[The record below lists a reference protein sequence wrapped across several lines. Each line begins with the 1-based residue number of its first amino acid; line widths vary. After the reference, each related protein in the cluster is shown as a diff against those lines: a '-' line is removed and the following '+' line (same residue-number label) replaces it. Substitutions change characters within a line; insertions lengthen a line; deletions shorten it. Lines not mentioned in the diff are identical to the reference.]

1 MSNRDAVAG
10 RAALANEVN
19 ERDGLVMIGRLSAAL
34 VAAGVL
40 ALPGAASA
48 QQSPSQES
56 AVPIP
61 PGQIDA
67 AIGQLDGLADGLMRQ
82 TGVPGLAV
90 AVVHD
95 DKVVYAKGFG
105 VRKVGTDER
114 VDENTVFQL
123 ASLSK
128 PLGATV
134 IARSVG
140 RGKPGWDDPVTKYLP
155 RFKLSDPFTTRRVT
169 IADMYAHRSG
179 LPAHIGDLQED
190 MGYGQPEIL
199 RRLRYVPLAP
209 PLRSGYAYTNFGLT
223 VGGLAAARAERTS
236 WGDLSSRNLYKP
248 LGMTSTSS
256 RFSDYARSPRRA
268 FGHVRVGDRWQAKFV
283 RDADAQAPAGGASS
297 SVADLAKWLRLQL
310 ADGVFN
316 GKRLI
321 AKSALSAML
330 TPHSLT
336 APPPTPDSR
345 PSMSGLGIDTSV
357 DSAGR
362 VRYTHSGAFELGAGT
377 AVAWLPS
384 ADLGIVALTNGEP
397 IGVPESLIADFL
409 DLAELGRIT
418 RDWFAGYTPLFA
430 GLKANTS
437 RLAGKKRP
445 AHPKPALPASAY
457 AGTYA
462 NRYYGPAR
470 IAARGGRL
478 TMSLGPKSAT
488 FALRH
493 WDGSTFSYEPRG
505 ENAVGI
511 SAVTFRL
518 GRDGRP
524 AAMNVDFLDAQGL
537 GTFNRRR

>member
-1 MSNRDAVAG
+1 
-10 RAALANEVN
+10 
-19 ERDGLVMIGRLSAAL
+19 
-34 VAAGVL
+34 
-40 ALPGAASA
+40 
-48 QQSPSQES
+48 
-56 AVPIP
+56 VPIR
-61 PGQIDA
+61 PGQIEA
-67 AIGQLDGLADGLMRQ
+67 AVGQLDGLADDLLRR

-105 VRKVGTDER
+105 VRSVGTDER

-123 ASLSK
+123 ASVSK

-140 RGKPGWDDPVTKYLP
+140 RGNVDWDDPVTDYLP
-155 RFKLSDPFTTRRVT
+155 RFRLADPFTSQRVT

-179 LPAHIGDLQED
+179 LPEHIGDLQED
-190 MGYGQPEIL
+190 MGYGQREIL
-199 RRLRYVPLAP
+199 RRLRNVPLAP
-209 PLRSGYAYTNFGLT
+209 PLRSGYAYTNFGVT
-223 VGGLAAARAERTS
+223 VGALAAARAERAS
-236 WGDLSSRNLYKP
+236 WQTLSSRNLYKP

-256 RFSDYARSPRRA
+256 RFSDYAGSPRRA
-268 FGHVRVGDRWQAKFV
+268 FGHVRLASGWQAKFV

-310 ADGVFN
+310 AGGVFN

-321 AKSALSAML
+321 TKSALRTML

-336 APPPTPDSR
+336 APPATPDSR
-345 PSMSGLGIDTSV
+345 PSLSGLGIDIGV
-357 DSAGR
+357 DSTGR

-377 AVAWLPS
+377 AVAWLP
-384 ADLGIVALTNGEP
+384 AENLGIVALTNGEP
-397 IGVPESLIADFL
+397 IGVPESLIASFL
-409 DLAELGRIT
+409 DLAELGRVT
-418 RDWFAGYTPLFA
+418 RDWLAGYTPLFA
-430 GLKANTS
+430 ALKANSS
-437 RLAGKKRP
+437 RLAGKQRP
-445 AHPKPALPASAY
+445 ADRKPALPARTY

-470 IAARGGRL
+470 ITARSGRL
-478 TMSLGPKSAT
+478 TMSLGPNPAT

-493 WDGSTFSYEPRG
+493 WNGSTFSYQPQG

-524 AAMNVDFLDAQGL
+524 AAMKIEFLDGQGL
-537 GTFNRRR
+537 GTFNRSNDQ

>member
-1 MSNRDAVAG
+1 M
-10 RAALANEVN
+10 
-19 ERDGLVMIGRLSAAL
+19 
-34 VAAGVL
+34 
-40 ALPGAASA
+40 
-48 QQSPSQES
+48 
-56 AVPIP
+56 PIP
-61 PGQIDA
+61 PGQIEA
-67 AIGQLDGLADGLMRQ
+67 AVGRLDGLADGLLRR

-114 VDENTVFQL
+114 VDKNTVFQL
-123 ASLSK
+123 ASVSK

-140 RGKPGWDDPVTKYLP
+140 RGKLGWDDPITHYLP
-155 RFKLSDPFTTRRVT
+155 RFRLSDPFTSRQVT

-179 LPAHIGDLQED
+179 LPEHIGDLQED
-190 MGYGQPEIL
+190 MGYGQREVL

-236 WGDLSSRNLYKP
+236 WQGLSSRNLYKP

-268 FGHVRVGDRWQAKFV
+268 FGHVRVGGRWLAKFV

-297 SVADLAKWLRLQL
+297 SVADLAKWLRLVL

-321 AKSALSAML
+321 AKRALRVML
-330 TPHSLT
+330 SPHSLT

-345 PSMSGLGIDTSV
+345 PSMSGLGIDIAV
-357 DSAGR
+357 DSTGR
-362 VRYTHSGAFELGAGT
+362 VRYTHSGAFALGAGT

-384 ADLGIVALTNGEP
+384 ENLGIVALTNGEP
-397 IGVPESLIADFL
+397 IGVPESLIANFL
-409 DLAELGRIT
+409 DLAELGRVT
-418 RDWFAGYTPLFA
+418 RDWLAGYTPFFA
-430 GLKANTS
+430 ALKANTS
-437 RLAGKKRP
+437 RLAGKPRP
-445 AHPKPALPASAY
+445 AHPKPALGARAY

-470 IAARGGRL
+470 IAARRGRL
-478 TMSLGPKSAT
+478 TMTLGPKNAR

-493 WDGSTFSYEPRG
+493 WNASTFSYQPRG

-511 SAVTFRL
+511 SAVRFRL
-518 GRDGRP
+518 GTDGRP
-524 AAMNVDFLDAQGL
+524 AAMNVEFLDAQGL
-537 GTFNRRR
+537 GTFTRRTDH

>member
-1 MSNRDAVAG
+1 
-10 RAALANEVN
+10 
-19 ERDGLVMIGRLSAAL
+19 MIGR
-34 VAAGVL
+34 VAAAVAAAVGL

-61 PGQIDA
+61 PGQIEA
-67 AIGQLDGLADGLMRQ
+67 AVGRIDGLAEDLLQR

-123 ASLSK
+123 ASVSK

-134 IARSVG
+134 IAGSVG
-140 RGKPGWDDPVTKYLP
+140 RGKVSWEDPINVYLP
-155 RFKLSDPFTTRRVT
+155 DFALSDPFTSRRVT
-169 IADMYAHRSG
+169 IADLYAHRSG
-179 LPAHIGDLQED
+179 LPEHIGDLQED
-190 MGYGQPEIL
+190 MGYGQREIL

-223 VGGLAAARAERTS
+223 VGALAAARAERSS
-236 WGDLSSRNLYKP
+236 WQALSSRNLYAP
-248 LGMTSTSS
+248 LGMTATSS
-256 RFSDYARSPRRA
+256 RFADYARSPRRA
-268 FGHVRVGDRWQAKFV
+268 FGHVRVGDHWQAKFT

-310 ADGVFN
+310 ADGVYN
-316 GKRLI
+316 GKRVI
-321 AKSALSAML
+321 AKSALATML
-330 TPHSLT
+330 RPHSLT
-336 APPPTPDSR
+336 AAPPTPDSR
-345 PSMSGLGIDTSV
+345 PSMSGLGIDIAV
-357 DSAGR
+357 DSTGR

-397 IGVPESLIADFL
+397 IGVPESLIAGFL
-409 DLAELGRIT
+409 DLAELGRVT
-418 RDWFAGYTPLFA
+418 RDWLTGYTPLFA
-430 GLKANTS
+430 ALKANTS
-437 RLAGKKRP
+437 RLAGKQRP
-445 AHPKPALPASAY
+445 AHPKPALRARRY

-470 IAARGGRL
+470 ITARSGRL
-478 TMSLGPKSAT
+478 TMSLGPKPAT
-488 FALRH
+488 FPLRH
-493 WDGSTFSYEPRG
+493 WNGSTFSYQPQG

-524 AAMNVDFLDAQGL
+524 AAMKIEFLDGQGV
-537 GTFNRRR
+537 GTFIRSNDQ

>member
-1 MSNRDAVAG
+1 MGV
-10 RAALANEVN
+10 L
-19 ERDGLVMIGRLSAAL
+19 MIGRLPAA
-34 VAAGVL
+34 VIAAVVL

-61 PGQIDA
+61 PGQIEA
-67 AIGQLDGLADGLMRQ
+67 AVRRLDGLADGLLRR

-123 ASLSK
+123 ASVSK

-140 RGKPGWDDPVTKYLP
+140 RGRVGWDDPIIEYLP
-155 RFKLSDPFTTRRVT
+155 RFRLSDPFTSRRVT

-179 LPAHIGDLQED
+179 LPEHIGDLQED
-190 MGYGQPEIL
+190 MGYPRREVL

-236 WGDLSSRNLYKP
+236 WQDLSLRNLYKP

-268 FGHVRVGDRWQAKFV
+268 FGHVRVNDHWQAKFV

-321 AKSALSAML
+321 ARRALRAML

-345 PSMSGLGIDTSV
+345 PSMSGLGIDIAV
-357 DSAGR
+357 DSTGR
-362 VRYTHSGAFELGAGT
+362 MRYTHSGAFALGAGT

-384 ADLGIVALTNGEP
+384 ENLGIVALTNGEP

-409 DLAELGRIT
+409 DLAELGRVT
-418 RDWFAGYTPLFA
+418 RDWLAGYAPLFA
-430 GLKANTS
+430 ALKANTS

-445 AHPKPALPASAY
+445 ADPQPALRARTY

-462 NRYYGPAR
+462 NGYYGPAR
-470 IAARGGRL
+470 ITARGGRL
-478 TMSLGPKSAT
+478 TMSLGPKHAT

-493 WDGSTFSYEPRG
+493 WNASTFSYQPRG

-518 GRDGRP
+518 GRNNRP
-524 AAMNVDFLDAQGL
+524 AALNVEFLDAQGL
-537 GTFNRRR
+537 GTFKRRNDH

>member
-1 MSNRDAVAG
+1 
-10 RAALANEVN
+10 
-19 ERDGLVMIGRLSAAL
+19 MIGRLPAAL
-34 VAAGVL
+34 VAVAGL
-40 ALPGAASA
+40 AFPGAAWS

-61 PGQIDA
+61 PGRIEA
-67 AIGQLDGLADGLMRQ
+67 AVGQLDGLADGLLRR
-82 TGVPGLAV
+82 TDVPGLAV

-105 VRKVGTDER
+105 VRRVGTDER

-123 ASLSK
+123 ASVSK

-140 RGKPGWDDPVTKYLP
+140 RGRVGWDDPVTEYLP
-155 RFKLSDPFTTRRVT
+155 RFRLSDPFASRRVT

-179 LPAHIGDLQED
+179 LPDHIGDLQED
-190 MGYGQPEIL
+190 MGYGRREVL
-199 RRLRYVPLAP
+199 RRLRFVPLAP
-209 PLRSGYAYTNFGLT
+209 PLRSGYAYTNFGFT

-236 WGDLSSRNLYKP
+236 WQDLSSRNLYKP

-256 RFSDYARSPRRA
+256 RYSDYARSSRRA

-283 RDADAQAPAGGASS
+283 RNADAQAPAGGASS

-316 GKRLI
+316 GRRLI
-321 AKSALSAML
+321 AKRALREML

-336 APPPTPDSR
+336 EPPATPDSR
-345 PSMSGLGIDTSV
+345 PSMSGLGIDIAV
-357 DSAGR
+357 DSTGR
-362 VRYTHSGAFELGAGT
+362 VRYTHSGAFALGAGT

-384 ADLGIVALTNGEP
+384 ESLGIVALTNAEP
-397 IGVPESLIADFL
+397 IGVPESLIAEFL

-418 RDWFAGYTPLFA
+418 RDWLAGYTPLFA
-430 GLKANTS
+430 ALKFNKS
-437 RLAGKKRP
+437 RLADRQRP
-445 AHPKPALPASAY
+445 ADRKRALPSRTY

-470 IAARGGRL
+470 ITARGGRL
-478 TMSLGPKSAT
+478 TMSLGPKNAT

-493 WDGSTFSYEPRG
+493 WNASTFSYQPRG

-524 AAMNVDFLDAQGL
+524 AAMNVEFLDGQGL
-537 GTFNRRR
+537 GTFKRSSDR